1 MQTVELKGKLYNQ
14 VVTVKVTVF
23 GTCPLCKTG
32 FIYESGPKAYG
43 CTNWQGQG
51 RGCQLTIWKEYAG
64 VQLREEHILDLLTA
78 GETSLIEGF
87 TSKAGKKFAAR
98 LGFQDGQVKFEFDR
112 GGHEE
117 GEN

>member
-51 RGCQLTIWKEYAG
+51 RGCQFTIWKEYAG
-64 VQLREEHILDLLTA
+64 VQLGEEHILDLLTA
-78 GETSLIEGF
+78 GETGVIEGF
-87 TSKAGKKFAAR
+87 KSKAGKNFAAR
-98 LGFQDGQVKFEFDR
+98 LGFQAGQVKFEFDR
-112 GGHEE
+112 KGEE
-117 GEN
+117 EN